1 MDNKLLTKIIKEI
14 NLNDLQNISKIDSIA
29 LSVDAFN
36 IVTKE
41 LSEEVGFEVSIEDFF
56 MLDIFL
62 MPTQSGINYKLL
74 YNAENKY

>member
-41 LSEEVGFEVSIEDFF
+41 
-56 MLDIFL
+56 
-62 MPTQSGINYKLL
+62 
-74 YNAENKY
+74 